1 MAGVNVPIGSPL
13 AAKVF
18 GAAVF
23 AGVQAKQN
31 FLNLMSGGAPQLGD
45 AGAKIKG
52 QTSKGAPVVKITD
65 LSKTAGDSVS
75 VDLFNIFTGKPV
87 MGDKRLAGRGMSTTS
102 STQNVSINRTRG
114 MSDTGGKMIQK
125 RTKHNLRQVV
135 RDGLTGWASRLND
148 QRGLVHLAGARG
160 DQSTADWV
168 VPAATDPDFGEIV
181 VNGVLAPTKNRQFYA
196 GAATSPATV
205 ATTDSLTLA
214 DFSRIAS
221 QLRESA
227 VPLQSVEMEEDP
239 NGWNSQLL
247 ICWVTARQWAYLKRP
262 SQTQFTAAL
271 TNAVK
276 RFDGTKRHPLF
287 AGDSIL
293 WENILIKPMDR
304 YAIRFNAGT
313 SVTVDTGGADGGTY
327 TESQSVAAQPI
338 DRAIIVGAQALLHAF
353 GNEETSDYF
362 YSWNEEL
369 VDHKT
374 AVEVSLSMMDGMA
387 KTRFRINNI
396 DTDHGVAVIDS
407 YAPDLA
413 IAAGRSLLAA

>member
-1 MAGVNVPIGSPL
+1 
-13 AAKVF
+13 
-18 GAAVF
+18 
-23 AGVQAKQN
+23 
-31 FLNLMSGGAPQLGD
+31 
-45 AGAKIKG
+45 
-52 QTSKGAPVVKITD
+52 
-65 LSKTAGDSVS
+65 
-75 VDLFNIFTGKPV
+75 
-87 MGDKRLAGRGMSTTS
+87 
-102 STQNVSINRTRG
+102 TQNVSINRTRG

-148 QRGLVHLAGARG
+148 QRGLIHLAGARG
-160 DQSTADWV
+160 DQNTADWV
-168 VPAATDPDFGEIV
+168 VPLASDADFGNIM
-181 VNGVLAPTKNRQFYA
+181 VNNILAPTKNRQFYA
-196 GAATSPATV
+196 GAATSPATL

-221 QLRESA
+221 QLRESS
-227 VPLQSVEMEEDP
+227 VPLQAAELEDDP
-239 NGWNSQLL
+239 NEWNSQLW
-247 ICWVTARQWAYLKRP
+247 ICWVTSRQWAYLKRA
-262 SQTQFTAAL
+262 SQTQFNSAV

-287 AGDSIL
+287 TGDSIL

-313 SVTVDTGGADGGTY
+313 AVTIDTGGTDGGTY
-327 TESQSVAAQPI
+327 TEATSVAAQPM

-369 VDHKT
+369 VDHKS

-387 KTRFRINNI
+387 KTRFRINNV

-413 IAAGRSLLAA
+413 VAAGRTLLAA

>member
-1 MAGVNVPIGSPL
+1 MAAVQIPFGSPL

-23 AGVQAKQN
+23 AGVQSKQN

-45 AGAKIKG
+45 AGAKTKG
-52 QTSKGAPVVKITD
+52 QTSKGAPVIKITD
-65 LSKTAGDSVS
+65 LSKSAGDTVS

-87 MGDKRLAGRGMSTTS
+87 MGDQRIAGRGMSTTTS
-102 STQNVSINRTRG
+102 SQNVSISRSRG
-114 MSDTGGKMIQK
+114 MSDTGGKLAEK
-125 RTKHNLRQVV
+125 RTRHNLRQVI

-160 DQSTADWV
+160 DQNTSDWV
-168 VPAATDPDFGEIV
+168 VPIASDSDFGTIM
-181 VNGVLAPTKNRQFYA
+181 VNNVLAPTKNRQFYA
-196 GAATSPATV
+196 GAATSPASL
-205 ATTDSLTLA
+205 ATTDSLTLS

-221 QLRESA
+221 QLRESS
-227 VPLQSVEMEEDP
+227 VPLQSAELEDDP
-239 NGWNSQLL
+239 NGWNSQLW

-262 SQTQFTAAL
+262 SQTQFNSAV

-287 AGDSIL
+287 TGDSIL
-293 WENILIKPMDR
+293 WENVLIKPMDR

-313 SVTVDTGGADGGTY
+313 AVTIDTGGADGGTY
-327 TESQSVAAQPI
+327 TEATSVAAQPM

-369 VDHKT
+369 VDHKS

-387 KTRFRINNI
+387 KTRFRINNV

-413 IAAGRSLLAA
+413 VAAGRTLLAA

>member
-1 MAGVNVPIGSPL
+1 MAGLNIPIGSAL

-18 GAAVF
+18 GVAVF
-23 AGVQAKQN
+23 AGVQSKQN

-45 AGAKIKG
+45 AGSKIKG
-52 QTSKGAPVVKITD
+52 QTSKGYPVIKITD
-65 LSKTAGDSVS
+65 LSKTAGDNVT

-87 MGDKRLAGRGMSTTS
+87 MGDKRIAGRGMSTTS
-102 STQNVSINRTRG
+102 STQGVAINRSRG
-114 MSDTGGKMIQK
+114 MSDTGGKMIMK

-148 QRGLVHLAGARG
+148 QRALVHLAGARG

-168 VPAATDPDFGEIV
+168 VPVATDPDFNEIM
-181 VNGVLAPTKNRQFYA
+181 VNTIQAPTKNRQFYA
-196 GAATSPATV
+196 GAATLPANI
-205 ATTDSLTLA
+205 ATTDSLTLN
-214 DFSRIAS
+214 DFTRIAS
-221 QLRESA
+221 QLRESS
-227 VPLQSVEMEEDP
+227 VPLQTCELEDDP
-239 NGWNSQLL
+239 NGWNSQLW
-247 ICWVTARQWAYLKRP
+247 ICWVTARQWAYLKRA
-262 SQTQFTAAL
+262 SQTQYNSAV

-276 RFDGTKRHPLF
+276 RFDGAKRHPLF

-304 YAIRFNAGT
+304 YAVRFNAGT
-313 SVTVDTGGADGGTY
+313 SVTYDTGGVDGGTY
-327 TESQSVAAQPI
+327 TEAQSVAAQPV
-338 DRAIIVGAQALLHAF
+338 DRAILVGAQALLHAY

-369 VDHKT
+369 VDHKS
-374 AVEVSLSMMDGMA
+374 AVEVSLSMMDGLA

-396 DTDHGVAVIDS
+396 DTDHGVVCIDS

-413 IAAGRSLLAA
+413 SAAGRSLLAA

>member
-1 MAGVNVPIGSPL
+1 MAAVSIPFGSPL

-23 AGVQAKQN
+23 AGVQSKQN
-31 FLNLMSGGAPQLGD
+31 FLNIMSGGAPQMGE
-45 AGAKIKG
+45 AGAKQKG

-65 LSKTAGDSVS
+65 LSKTAGDAVS

-87 MGDKRLAGRGMSTTS
+87 MGDQRIAGRGMSTTS
-102 STQNVSINRTRG
+102 SSQSIVINRTRG
-114 MSDTGGKMIQK
+114 MSDTGGKMIAK

-135 RDGLTGWASRLND
+135 RDGLTGWASRLSD

-160 DQSTADWV
+160 DQNTSDWV
-168 VPAATDPDFGEIV
+168 VPVAADADYANIMVNTV
-181 VNGVLAPTKNRQFYA
+181 VAPTKNRQFYA
-196 GAATSPATV
+196 GAATSPATL

-221 QLRESA
+221 QLRESS
-227 VPLQSVEMEEDP
+227 VPLQSAELEEDA

-247 ICWVTARQWAYLKRP
+247 ICWVTSRQWAYLKRA
-262 SQTQFTAAL
+262 SQTQFTSAV

-276 RFDGTKRHPLF
+276 RFDGAKRHPLF
-287 AGDSIL
+287 SGDSIL

-313 SVTVDTGGADGGTY
+313 SVVTDSGGADGGTY
-327 TESQSVAAQPI
+327 TEVGSVAAQPM

-369 VDHKT
+369 MDHKS

-413 IAAGRSLLAA
+413 VAAGRSLMAS

>member
-1 MAGVNVPIGSPL
+1 MSAVSIPLGSPL

-23 AGVQAKQN
+23 AGVQSKQN

-52 QTSKGAPVVKITD
+52 QTSKDAPVVKITD
-65 LSKTAGDSVS
+65 LSKTAGDTVS

-87 MGDKRLAGRGMSTTS
+87 MGDTRITGRGMSTTS

-148 QRGLVHLAGARG
+148 QRGLIHLAGARG
-160 DQSTADWV
+160 DQNTADWV
-168 VPAATDPDFGEIV
+168 VPLASDADFGNIM
-181 VNGVLAPTKNRQFYA
+181 VNNILAPTKNRQFYA
-196 GAATSPATV
+196 GAATSPATL

-221 QLRESA
+221 QLRESS
-227 VPLQSVEMEEDP
+227 VPLQAAELEDDP
-239 NGWNSQLL
+239 NEWNSQLW
-247 ICWVTARQWAYLKRP
+247 ICWVTSRQWAYLKRA
-262 SQTQFTAAL
+262 SQTQFNSAV

-287 AGDSIL
+287 TGDSIL

-313 SVTVDTGGADGGTY
+313 AVTIDTGGTDGGTY
-327 TESQSVAAQPI
+327 TESTSVAAQPM

-369 VDHKT
+369 VDHKS

-387 KTRFRINNI
+387 KTRFRINNV

-413 IAAGRSLLAA
+413 VAAGRTLLAA

>member
-1 MAGVNVPIGSPL
+1 MAAINIPLGSPL

-23 AGVQAKQN
+23 AGVQSKQN
-31 FLNLMSGGAPQLGD
+31 FMNLMSGGAPQLGD
-45 AGAKIKG
+45 AGSKIKG
-52 QTSKGAPVVKITD
+52 QTSKDYPVVKITD
-65 LSKTAGDSVS
+65 LSKSAGDTVS

-87 MGDKRLAGRGMSTTS
+87 MGDQRLAGRGMSTTS
-102 STQNVSINRTRG
+102 STQSVSINRSRG
-114 MSDTGGKMIQK
+114 MSDTGGKMVQK

-148 QRGLVHLAGARG
+148 QRGIVSLAGARG
-160 DQSTADWV
+160 DMNTADWV
-168 VPAATDPDFGEIV
+168 VPTAADPDFATIM
-181 VNGVLAPTKNRQFYA
+181 VNPVQAPTKNRQFYA
-196 GAATSPATV
+196 GAATSPATL

-221 QLRESA
+221 QMRESST
-227 VPLQSVEMEEDP
+227 PLQPVMLDDDP
-239 NGWNSQLL
+239 NEWNSQLWV
-247 ICWVTARQWAYLKRP
+247 CWVTARQWAYLKRA

-287 AGDSIL
+287 TGDSIL
-293 WENILIKPMDR
+293 WENILIKPLDR
-304 YAIRFNAGT
+304 YAVRFNAGT
-313 SVTVDTGGADGGTY
+313 SVVTDTGGADGGTY
-327 TESQSVAAQPI
+327 TEAASVAAQPM

-374 AVEVSLSMMDGMA
+374 AVEVSLSMMDGLA
-387 KTRFRINNI
+387 KTRFRINGV

-413 IAAGRSLLAA
+413 TAAGRTLLEA